1 MGGMGGIGVNIANE
15 VCKYAEYKVPPPI
28 VSSCL
33 LFFQTILCNENR
45 K

>member
-28 VSSCL
+28 F
-33 LFFQTILCNENR
+33 LFLFAILPNDFM
-45 K
+45 